1 MLDTLLR
8 LPSPRFPADMRI
20 GDARVDGYLETLDSA
35 LTGSAGVRRHTLFE
49 ARDYLSEAL
58 KRARATDADE
68 DAALRAAIKEFG
80 QAEHVGR
87 EQRRTCA
94 ASFRAMACW
103 MGVFFATFML
113 ILSVSGLD
121 NPTTTWRMQ
130 TFAFVF
136 NAVFFGSSTAFF
148 MVYVFPKPMPTPQ
161 DAAGPESFSVHGT
174 RLTIRMAWGLAIVI
188 GTMQMLIVWGLT
200 GRGFFSD
207 WPLSVL
213 ILMLLSNVV
222 TILLMLE
229 ALFFRAAVQADTL
242 HLRGI
247 GGRAAI
253 KRGQIV
259 SVVAPRLL
267 LQLSSP
273 TNTHLR
279 RLTWRDDAG
288 RIRRRYISLG
298 HDLVHGDRLMAWLE
312 AAARQNA
319 SPAEAPCNA

>member
-8 LPSPRFPADMRI
+8 LPSPRFPADMRT

-58 KRARATDADE
+58 ERARATDTDE
-68 DAALRAAIKEFG
+68 NAALCAAIDEFG
-80 QAEHVGR
+80 QAEQVGG

-94 ASFRAMACW
+94 AKFRTMAWW
-103 MGVFFATFML
+103 MGLPYATITLIFRLLGMYEAASTWQIQVFT
-113 ILSVSGLD
+113 
-121 NPTTTWRMQ
+121 
-130 TFAFVF
+130 FVF
-136 NAVFFGSSTAFF
+136 EALFFGVWMAFLF
-148 MVYVFPKPMPTPQ
+148 VYVIPKSMPTLQ
-161 DAAGPESFSVHGT
+161 DTAGPESFSAHCT
-174 RLTIRMAWGLAIVI
+174 RLTIRCAWGIMIVI
-188 GTMQMLIVWGLT
+188 GTMQVLIALGMT

-207 WPLSVL
+207 WPLPVL

-222 TILLMLE
+222 LILLVFE

-247 GGRAAI
+247 GGSAAI

-267 LQLSSP
+267 LQVSSP

-288 RIRRRYISLG
+288 RIRSRYVSLG
-298 HDLVHGDRLMAWLE
+298 DGLVHGDRLMAWLE
-312 AAARQNA
+312 AAASRNTA
-319 SPAEAPCNA
+319 CKETRCNV

>member
-8 LPSPRFPADMRI
+8 LPSPRFPADMRT
-20 GDARVDGYLETLDSA
+20 GDSRVDSYLETLDSA

-49 ARDYLSEAL
+49 ARDYLSEAQE
-58 KRARATDADE
+58 RARATDTDE
-68 DAALRAAIKEFG
+68 DAALRAAIEDFG

-103 MGVFFATFML
+103 MGVLFATLML
-113 ILSVSGLD
+113 ILSMSGLD
-121 NPTTTWRMQ
+121 NPTATWRMQ
-130 TFAFVF
+130 TFAFAF
-136 NAVFFGSSTAFF
+136 NAVFFGSFTAFF
-148 MVYVFPKPMPTPQ
+148 MVYVFPRPMPTLQ
-161 DAAGPESFSVHGT
+161 DAAGPESFSVHCT
-174 RLTIRMAWGLAIVI
+174 RLTIHMGWGLATVIV
-188 GTMQMLIVWGLT
+188 TMLMLIVWGLT

-207 WPLSVL
+207 WPLPVL

-222 TILLMLE
+222 LILLVFE

-247 GGRAAI
+247 GGSAAI

-267 LQLSSP
+267 LQVSSP

-288 RIRRRYISLG
+288 RIRSRYVSLSR
-298 HDLVHGDRLMAWLE
+298 DLVHGDRLMAWLE
-312 AAARQNA
+312 AAASRNTA
-319 SPAEAPCNA
+319 CAETPRTA